1 MMSGVQIKQIVNQPA
16 FVLSR
21 AAARDTRITNIGF
34 RLYVYLHTHQS
45 GYNLT
50 FAQIKREVGLGR
62 DGIRSAIKNLTELG
76 YLRVEQTRKAD
87 NSFGP
92 LAWQLLD
99 PHAPID
105 QETSPQVAS
114 PSAASPDAGQ
124 VTPIDNKEKQV
135 NKTKELFDVFW
146 SEYPKKPGRTERKE
160 DARKAFK
167 SALTRTSFEDILAG
181 VEAYKTRHNGYPLLA
196 HNWLKNDGWEA
207 SAGSQPKQ
215 DGFWG
220 L

>member
-1 MMSGVQIKQIVNQPA
+1 MMTGVQVKQIINQPA

-21 AAARDTRITNIGF
+21 AAARDMRITHIGF
-34 RLYVYLHTHQS
+34 RLYVYLHTHQT

-50 FAQIKREVGLGR
+50 YSQIKREVGLGR

-76 YLRVEQTRKAD
+76 YLRVEQTRKPD

-99 PHAPID
+99 PNSPTA
-105 QETSPQVAS
+105 QETAPVTGSPVTAS
-114 PSAASPDAGQ
+114 PAAAET
-124 VTPIDNKEKQV
+124 TPIDNKEKQV
-135 NKTKELFDVFW
+135 NKTKELFMEFW
-146 SEYPKKPGRTERKE
+146 IAYPKKPGRTERKA
-160 DARKAFK
+160 DAEKAFK
-167 SALTRTSFEDILAG
+167 SALTRASFEDILAG

-196 HNWLKNDGWEA
+196 HNWLKNDGWEDA
-207 SAGSQPKQ
+207 AGSTPKQ

>member
-1 MMSGVQIKQIVNQPA
+1 MMSGVQVKQIVNQPA

-21 AAARDTRITNIGF
+21 AAARDMRISHIGF
-34 RLYVYLHTHQS
+34 RLYVYLHTHQV
-45 GYNLT
+45 GYLLT
-50 FAQIKREVGLGR
+50 YAQIKREVGLGR

-76 YLRVEQTRKAD
+76 YLKVEQTRKPD

-99 PHAPID
+99 PNASTG
-105 QETSPQVAS
+105 QETTPMTAS
-114 PSAASPDAGQ
+114 PVTASPAAGES
-124 VTPIDNKEKQV
+124 TPIDNKEIQV
-135 NKTKELFDVFW
+135 NKTKELFEVFW

-167 SALTRTSFEDILAG
+167 SALTRAKFEDILAG

-207 SAGSQPKQ
+207 QAGSQPKQ